1 MVFIATIKSSL
12 VLNDQ
17 MSSVLHR
24 INAAMSATID
34 ACETMGLTMG
44 DAFNAKTFNSARAA
58 IGEANTAVKN
68 METSYKGAAA
78 GQEKLNQK
86 IHEGK
91 TAANGLLGKISG
103 LVSVYSLIRGGG
115 KLLNM
120 SDEITSTTARLNLMN
135 DGLQT
140 TDELLNMVY
149 GAAQNSRGS
158 LSGMS
163 AVVARMGNNVG
174 IGDGKVFDSS
184 GEVVAFSELI
194 QKQMTIAGASASE
207 AENAIIQLSQ
217 GLASGTLRGD
227 ELNSVAEQAPGI
239 IQNIADYLGVSSSKI
254 REMAADGK
262 ITADVVKNAM
272 FNAADDINTK
282 FDTMP
287 MTWEQV
293 CQSMANTAQMN
304 FVRPVSEKITEITS
318 DPRFKQMLS
327 NIQGVFTPL
336 ASITISL
343 LDKMASAAYFVSE
356 NFSLIAP
363 AVGVVVSVLGA
374 YTIALGVVKGIEVA
388 SNAIKVIGIGLEY
401 AKAAAKRKVVEAT
414 IAETAAQM
422 GLNTAILS
430 SPVFWIAVV
439 IIAVVA
445 ALYLVVAAI
454 NKVTG
459 KTISATGI
467 ICGVISVGLAFIKNL
482 FVAVINYAI
491 LRGVALWNGIV
502 DFANGLAMVFI
513 NPIDGIKQMFYGL
526 FNYILG
532 IMEAVAGAIDGVF
545 GSNLAG
551 AVSGWRGKVAAKAET
566 TITTK
571 LANPLKKV
579 DGSQYVLDRSN
590 YGEAWSSGYNLGS
603 NFASGLS
610 DKFSG
615 AFNSDSYATGA
626 SDLSNIA
633 NNTGSTAGRA
643 GNISDSLDK
652 TNEELEWIRDIAERE
667 VINRFTTAE
676 VRVDFTGMTNQI
688 SNDMD
693 LDGVITAFTGK
704 FKESLLTAAEGV
716 Y

>member
-17 MSSVLHR
+17 MSNALNR
-24 INAAMSATID
+24 INTAMSATID
-34 ACETMGLTMG
+34 ACEAMGTSMG
-44 DAFNAKTFNSARAA
+44 EAFDVQNFNNARVA
-58 IGEANTAVKN
+58 IGEANAVVKD
-68 METSYKGAAA
+68 MESSYKGAAA
-78 GQEKLNQK
+78 GQEKLNKK
-86 IHEGK
+86 IYEGK
-91 TAANGLLGKISG
+91 TAANGLFGKISG
-103 LVSVYSLIRGGG
+103 LVSAYSLIRGGG
-115 KLLNM
+115 KLFDM

-174 IGDGKVFDSS
+174 IGEGKVFDSS

-239 IQNIADYLGVSSSKI
+239 IQNIADYLDVPSGKI
-254 REMAADGK
+254 REIASEGG
-262 ITADVVKNAM
+262 ITADIVKNAM
-272 FNAADDINTK
+272 FNAAGDINQK

-304 FVRPVSEKITEITS
+304 FVRPVSAKITEITS

-336 ASITISL
+336 ANITISL

-363 AVGVVVSVLGA
+363 AVGVVISVLGA
-374 YTIALGVVKGIEVA
+374 YAIALGVVKGIEVA

-414 IAETAAQM
+414 TAETAAQM

-430 SPVFWIAVV
+430 SPVFWIAAV
-439 IIAVVA
+439 IIAIVA

-454 NKVTG
+454 NRVKG
-459 KTISATGI
+459 SAISATGI
-467 ICGVISVGLAFIKNL
+467 IFGSVMWLVSVIINIVIGCINAIIQIIWTVFVEPFIGIVEWVLNACLGGFNSFGGMVANLIGQIISWFLTLGQVVTKIIDAIFGTNWTGGLEALKGKVISWGKSDDSITIDREAPTLN
-482 FVAVINYAI
+482 
-491 LRGVALWNGIV
+491 RV
-502 DFANGLAMVFI
+502 DST
-513 NPIDGIKQMFYGL
+513 KW
-526 FNYILG
+526 FNTGYS
-532 IMEAVAGAIDGVF
+532 V
-545 GSNLAG
+545 GSNLA
-551 AVSGWRGKVAAKAET
+551 SG
-566 TITTK
+566 I
-571 LANPLKKV
+571 
-579 DGSQYVLDRSN
+579 
-590 YGEAWSSGYNLGS
+590 
-603 NFASGLS
+603 S
-610 DKFSG
+610 DKLSG
-615 AFNSDSYATGA
+615 AFDSDSYGSDSYATGV
-626 SDLSNIA
+626 SDIA
-633 NNTGSTAGRA
+633 NNTGSTAGSA

-676 VRVDFTGMTNQI
+676 VKVDFTGMTNQI

-693 LDGVITAFTGK
+693 LDGVISAFTGK
-704 FKESLLTAAEGV
+704 FKESLQTAAQGV

>member
-1 MVFIATIKSSL
+1 
-12 VLNDQ
+12 
-17 MSSVLHR
+17 
-24 INAAMSATID
+24 MSATID
-34 ACETMGLTMG
+34 ACEAMGTSMG
-44 DAFNAKTFNSARAA
+44 EAFDVQNFNNARVA
-58 IGEANTAVKN
+58 IGEANAVVKD
-68 METSYKGAAA
+68 MESSYKGAAA
-78 GQEKLNQK
+78 GQEKLNKK
-86 IHEGK
+86 IYEGK
-91 TAANGLLGKISG
+91 TAANGLFGKISG
-103 LVSVYSLIRGGG
+103 LVSAYSLIRGGG
-115 KLLNM
+115 KLFDM

-174 IGDGKVFDSS
+174 IGEGKVFDSS

-239 IQNIADYLGVSSSKI
+239 IQNIADYLDVPSGKI
-254 REMAADGK
+254 REIASEGG
-262 ITADVVKNAM
+262 ITADIVKNAM
-272 FNAADDINTK
+272 FNAAGDINQK

-304 FVRPVSEKITEITS
+304 FVRPVSAKITEITS

-336 ASITISL
+336 ANITISL

-363 AVGVVVSVLGA
+363 AVGVVISVLGA
-374 YTIALGVVKGIEVA
+374 YAIALGVVKGIEVA

-414 IAETAAQM
+414 TAETAAQM

-430 SPVFWIAVV
+430 SPVFWIAAV
-439 IIAVVA
+439 IIAIVA

-454 NKVTG
+454 NRVKG
-459 KTISATGI
+459 SAISATGI
-467 ICGVISVGLAFIKNL
+467 IFGSVMWLVSVIINIVIGCINAIIQIIWTVFVEPFIGIVEWVLNACLGGFNSFGGMVANLIGQIISWFLTLGQVVTKIIDAIFGTNWTGGLEALKGKVISWGKSDDSITIDREAPTLN
-482 FVAVINYAI
+482 
-491 LRGVALWNGIV
+491 RV
-502 DFANGLAMVFI
+502 DST
-513 NPIDGIKQMFYGL
+513 KW
-526 FNYILG
+526 FNTGYS
-532 IMEAVAGAIDGVF
+532 V
-545 GSNLAG
+545 GSNLA
-551 AVSGWRGKVAAKAET
+551 SG
-566 TITTK
+566 I
-571 LANPLKKV
+571 
-579 DGSQYVLDRSN
+579 
-590 YGEAWSSGYNLGS
+590 
-603 NFASGLS
+603 S
-610 DKFSG
+610 DKLSG
-615 AFNSDSYATGA
+615 AFDSDSYGSDSYATGV
-626 SDLSNIA
+626 SDIA
-633 NNTGSTAGRA
+633 NNTGSTAGSA

-676 VRVDFTGMTNQI
+676 VKVDFTGMTNQI

-693 LDGVITAFTGK
+693 LDGVISAFTGK
-704 FKESLLTAAEGV
+704 FKESLQTAAQGV

>member
-17 MSSVLHR
+17 MSNALNR
-24 INAAMSATID
+24 INTAMTATID
-34 ACETMGLTMG
+34 ACEAMGTSMG
-44 DAFNAKTFNSARAA
+44 EAFDVQNFNNARVA
-58 IGEANTAVKN
+58 IGEANAVVKD
-68 METSYKGAAA
+68 MESSYKGAAA

-86 IHEGK
+86 IYEGK
-91 TAANGLLGKISG
+91 TAANGLLGKISS

-115 KLLNM
+115 KLFDM

-174 IGDGKVFDSS
+174 IGEGKVFDSS

-239 IQNIADYLGVSSSKI
+239 IQNIADYLDVPSGKI
-254 REMAADGK
+254 REIASEGG
-262 ITADVVKNAM
+262 ITADIVKNAM
-272 FNAADDINTK
+272 FNAAGDINQK

-293 CQSMANTAQMN
+293 CQSMANTTYMN

-336 ASITISL
+336 ANITISL

-363 AVGVVVSVLGA
+363 AIGVVVSVLGA
-374 YTIALGVVKGIEVA
+374 YAIALGVIKNIEVA
-388 SNAIKVIGIGLEY
+388 SNAIKVIEIGLEY
-401 AKAAAKRKVVEAT
+401 AKAAAKMKVVEAT
-414 IAETAAQM
+414 TAEAAAQM

-430 SPVFWIAVV
+430 SPVFWIAAV
-439 IIAVVA
+439 IIVIVA

-454 NKVTG
+454 NRVTG
-459 KTISATGI
+459 STISATGI
-467 ICGVISVGLAFIKNL
+467 IFGSVMWLVSVIINIVIGCINAIIQIIWTVFVEPFI
-482 FVAVINYAI
+482 
-491 LRGVALWNGIV
+491 GIV
-502 DFANGLAMVFI
+502 EWVLNACMGGFNSFGGMVANLIGQIISWFLTLGQVVTKIIDAIFGTNWTGGL
-513 NPIDGIKQMFYGL
+513 
-526 FNYILG
+526 
-532 IMEAVAGAIDGVF
+532 EA
-545 GSNLAG
+545 LK
-551 AVSGWRGKVAAKAET
+551 GKVNSWGKSDDSI
-566 TITTK
+566 TI
-571 LANPLKKV
+571 
-579 DGSQYVLDRSN
+579 DR
-590 YGEAWSSGYNLGS
+590 EAPTLNRVESTEWFNTGYNFGS
-603 NFASGLS
+603 NFASGIS
-610 DKFSG
+610 DKLSG
-615 AFNSDSYATGA
+615 VFDSDSYGSDSYATGV
-626 SDLSNIA
+626 SDIA
-633 NNTGSTAGRA
+633 NNTGSTAGSA

-676 VRVDFTGMTNQI
+676 VKVDFTGMTNQI

-693 LDGVITAFTGK
+693 LDGVISAFTGK
-704 FKESLLTAAEGV
+704 FKESLQTAAQGV